1 MAVLGLQLAIAFHL
15 VGIIF
20 WLGGVGAR
28 LILLN
33 AAKSGAN
40 EGRRSQLCQLQRTIH
55 LMMETPAFV
64 VALVAG
70 LFLTHATK
78 VTFSQPW
85 FRVKIALVIGVI
97 VIGLLASR
105 QFKAFN
111 ASGRAGQA
119 MPLFAGLVVF
129 TLLTLVAV
137 LTKF

>member
-1 MAVLGLQLAIAFHL
+1 MLGLQIAIVFHL

-20 WLGGVGAR
+20 WLGSLGAR
-28 LILLN
+28 LVLLN

-40 EGRRSQLCQLQRTIH
+40 ERGRSQLYQLQRTIH
-55 LMMETPAFV
+55 LMMEAPAFI

-70 LFLTHATK
+70 LYLVHATK

-85 FRVKIALVIGVI
+85 FRVKMALVIGAIAV
-97 VIGLLASR
+97 GLLASR

-119 MPLFAGLVVF
+119 APLLAGLVVF

>member
-1 MAVLGLQLAIAFHL
+1 MLGLQLAITFHL

-20 WLGGVGAR
+20 WFGGLGAR

-33 AAKSGAN
+33 AAKSGTS
-40 EGRRSQLCQLQRTIH
+40 EGGRSQLYQLQRSIH

-64 VALVAG
+64 VALIAG

-78 VTFSQPW
+78 VTFTQPW
-85 FRVKIALVIGVI
+85 FRAKIALVVGAI
-97 VIGLLASR
+97 VVGLLTSR

-111 ASGRAGQA
+111 ATGRAGQA
-119 MPLFAGLVVF
+119 VLLFASLVVF